1 MLLLSLLHGR
11 TTCCLL
17 YVAYSEQTTCR
28 SAAVD
33 GCLYSKHRVDMQGC
47 QLSVVCRRQLVEVQV
62 LSGVVCCSFATPAH
76 TDRMTQQRRQSPSVH
91 HLLSFC
97 LLLCHLPILLG
108 PRQRLSLSHQW
119 LPVVVSRLMALAQP
133 LYLVQPLSP
142 SLVRCDECFGDLLSM
157 NINIIP
163 RSDNTRCKHARNIDT
178 DIRLSL
184 YLFIG
189 PPFCS
194 VLPLIRP
201 AIRPSISHYIRT
213 FINAPVRPSFRPS
226 VPPFFPSFLS
236 FINLPSVC
244 LSAHLFL

>member
-1 MLLLSLLHGR
+1 
-11 TTCCLL
+11 
-17 YVAYSEQTTCR
+17 
-28 SAAVD
+28 
-33 GCLYSKHRVDMQGC
+33 
-47 QLSVVCRRQLVEVQV
+47 
-62 LSGVVCCSFATPAH
+62 
-76 TDRMTQQRRQSPSVH
+76 
-91 HLLSFC
+91 
-97 LLLCHLPILLG
+97 
-108 PRQRLSLSHQW
+108 
-119 LPVVVSRLMALAQP
+119 MALAQP

-194 VLPLIRP
+194 VPPLIRP

-236 FINLPSVC
+236 FIYRSFRLLVRLFVSVFVFRLFRFCPPVRLSVC
-244 LSAHLFL
+244 AFMSTRFSVRLLFICIKVFCDVM